1 MVVTLCFMC
10 AHYISNSIYST
21 MNTSFGYAFYVLIYT
36 DIYLSCH
43 TTALKRSAK
52 RAYLAPVSAQFL
64 EPIPPHTK

>member
-1 MVVTLCFMC
+1 
-10 AHYISNSIYST
+10 

-43 TTALKRSAK
+43 ITAFKRSAK

-64 EPIPPHTK
+64 EHIPPHTK